1 MNRIMIKRLIVAC
14 LVAISSV
21 AAAHAEAVTY
31 KITGMDGTPVMN
43 HVVSTQTGDEI
54 RKLSHVVSVGN
65 RQGDVTIF
73 EFYDLNCPY
82 CRKASADLRAMLAA
96 DKKLDL
102 ILVPF
107 PVLGIPSI
115 QAGRVEF
122 ALAELASPLKFY
134 LFHQKMFSGRG
145 VVDGER
151 ALAAAEGLG
160 FPREKVLE
168 LANAGSITDAMKAHV
183 AIGDKYD
190 MQATPSLVIQ
200 DVAIIG
206 YPGRDA
212 LEKIIRSVR
221 TCGKAEC

>member
-1 MNRIMIKRLIVAC
+1 MIIRLA
-14 LVAISSV
+14 LAGLLAILSLS
-21 AAAHAEAVTY
+21 AAHAEEGAY
-31 KITGMDGTPVMN
+31 KIIGLDGTPVMN
-43 HVVSTQTGDEI
+43 HVVPVETGAEI
-54 RKLSHVVSVGN
+54 GKLSHVVNVGN
-65 RQGDVTIF
+65 PKGDVTIY

-82 CRKASADLRAMLAA
+82 CRQASADLRAMLAA

-102 ILVPF
+102 VLVPF

-122 ALAELASPLKFY
+122 ALAQLASPLKFY

-145 VVDGER
+145 VNDGER

-160 FPREKVLE
+160 FPRERILAV
-168 LANAGSITDAMKAHV
+168 ANADSITDAMKAHV

-190 MQATPSLVIQ
+190 MQATPSLVVR

-206 YPGRDA
+206 YPGRA
-212 LEKIIRSVR
+212 SLEKIVAAVR
-221 TCGKAEC
+221 KCGKAEC

>member
-1 MNRIMIKRLIVAC
+1 
-14 LVAISSV
+14 
-21 AAAHAEAVTY
+21 
-31 KITGMDGTPVMN
+31 VMN
-43 HVVSTQTGDEI
+43 HVVPVETGAEI
-54 RKLSHVVSVGN
+54 GKLSHVVNVGN
-65 RQGDVTIF
+65 PKGDVTIY

-82 CRKASADLRAMLAA
+82 CRQASADLRAMLAA

-102 ILVPF
+102 VLVPF

-122 ALAELASPLKFY
+122 ALAQLASPLKFY

-145 VVDGER
+145 VNDGER

-160 FPREKVLE
+160 FPRERILAV
-168 LANAGSITDAMKAHV
+168 ANADSITDAMKAHV

-190 MQATPSLVIQ
+190 MQATPSLVVR

-206 YPGRDA
+206 YPGRA
-212 LEKIIRSVR
+212 SLEKIVAAVR
-221 TCGKAEC
+221 KCGKAEC

>member
-1 MNRIMIKRLIVAC
+1 MIIRLA
-14 LVAISSV
+14 LAGLLAILSLS
-21 AAAHAEAVTY
+21 AAHAEEGAY
-31 KITGMDGTPVMN
+31 KIIGLDGTSVMN
-43 HVVSTQTGDEI
+43 HVVPVETGAEI
-54 RKLSHVVSVGN
+54 GKLSHVVNVGN
-65 RQGDVTIF
+65 PKGDVTIY

-82 CRKASADLRAMLAA
+82 CRQASADLRAMLAA

-102 ILVPF
+102 VLVPF

-122 ALAELASPLKFY
+122 ALAQLASPLKFY

-145 VVDGER
+145 VNDGER

-160 FPREKVLE
+160 FPREKILAV
-168 LANAGSITDAMKAHV
+168 ANAESITDAMKAHV

-190 MQATPSLVIQ
+190 MQATPSLVVR

-206 YPGRDA
+206 YPGRA
-212 LEKIIRSVR
+212 SLEKIVAAVR
-221 TCGKAEC
+221 KCGKAEC

>member
-1 MNRIMIKRLIVAC
+1 MTRLVTAC
-14 LVAISSV
+14 LITIALAFS
-21 AAAHAEAVTY
+21 ARAESASY
-31 KITGMDGTPVMN
+31 SIIGLDGTPVMN
-43 HVVSTQTGDEI
+43 HVVPVETGEDI
-54 RKLSHVVSVGN
+54 RKLPHVVRVGN
-65 RQGDVTIF
+65 AKGDVTIF

-82 CRKASADLRAMLAA
+82 CRRAAVDLRAMLAA

-102 ILVPF
+102 VLVPF

-134 LFHQKMFSGRG
+134 LFHQKLFSSRG

-160 FPREKVLE
+160 YARERILQ
-168 LANAGSITDAMKAHV
+168 LANAESITAAMKAHV
-183 AIGDKYD
+183 AIGDKYA
-190 MQATPSLVIQ
+190 MQATPSFVIA

-206 YPGRDA
+206 YPGREA
-212 LEKIIRSVR
+212 LEKIIRAAR
-221 TCGKAEC
+221 QCGKAQC